1 MLLLPVR
8 LAANALEEATSLV
21 PTFLP
26 TYASLLSDP
35 ILGCPAEPKIE
46 FSRRGSTEKEELEEA
61 EILSSLLRFHS
72 SLTKQKS
79 EGEERGKSCLET

>member
-1 MLLLPVR
+1 MLLLPVC

-26 TYASLLSDP
+26 TFP

-46 FSRRGSTEKEELEEA
+46 FSQRGSTEKEELEEA

>member
-1 MLLLPVR
+1 MC

-46 FSRRGSTEKEELEEA
+46 FSQRGSTEKEEEA

-79 EGEERGKSCLET
+79 EGEERGKSCLDT

>member
-1 MLLLPVR
+1 MC

-26 TYASLLSDP
+26 IFP

-46 FSRRGSTEKEELEEA
+46 FSQRGSTEKEEEA